1 MAQMDFDAN
10 QHEPAKELAP
20 IPEGKY
26 PMIATASELK
36 TTSSGN
42 GNYLAFTYEVID
54 GQYKGRKLWH
64 NFTRQNA
71 NADAVRIGNEQLS
84 AFCRAVNV
92 MQPRDSAQ
100 LHNIPFIGS
109 VGVKKREDTKE
120 LKNVLKGWDSR
131 ASAAVAAQQPAASGA
146 TAPAGSAAPWKK

>member
-1 MAQMDFDAN
+1 MAQIDFDAN
-10 QHEPAKELAP
+10 QHEPAKELTP

-26 PMIATASELK
+26 QMIATASELK
-36 TTSSGN
+36 TTSDGAGS
-42 GNYLAFTYEVID
+42 YLAYTFEVVD

-64 NFTRQNA
+64 NFTRQNS

-109 VGVKKREDTKE
+109 VGVEKRKDTGT
-120 LKNVLKGWDSR
+120 LKNKLKGWESR
-131 ASAAVAAQQPAASGA
+131 ASAAATTQQPAASGA
-146 TAPAGSAAPWKK
+146 AAAAGSPAPWKK